1 MKDARRLYHDL
12 SWLWPI
18 ISPPEDYIEETEFF
32 SRIIKEMA
40 SIDVRTLLHLGC
52 GGGRSDYTFKKHFDV
67 TGVDLSED
75 MLRLARKLNPGTE
88 YILGDMRSLRL
99 GRTFD
104 SIAALDSVN
113 YMKTEGELSQL
124 FQTAYAHLNPGGVFI
139 TFAEESFERFKQ
151 NRILSSTNA
160 QGDTQV
166 TFIESSFDPNPNDS
180 HFEMTFIFLVRKKG
194 NLEIH
199 TDSHIWGLFRMDTW
213 RGLLQKTGFQI
224 RELKFAHSTF
234 LEDEFLPMF
243 VCLKPK

>member
-1 MKDARRLYHDL
+1 MRDVRRLYHEL

-40 SIDVRTLLHLGC
+40 AIDVQSLLHLGC
-52 GGGRSDYTFKKHFDV
+52 GGGRNDHTFKKHFGV
-67 TGVDLSED
+67 TGVDISEE
-75 MLRLARKLNPGTE
+75 MLRLARELNPDVE

-104 SIAALDSVN
+104 SIAAMDSVN
-113 YMKTEGELSQL
+113 YMKTEEELNQL
-124 FQTAYAHLNPGGVFI
+124 FQTAYAHLKPGGVFI
-139 TFAEESFERFKQ
+139 TVVEESCERFRQ
-151 NRILSSTNA
+151 NRILSSCHTL
-160 QGDTQV
+160 GDTQI
-166 TFIESSFDPNPNDS
+166 TFIENSFDPDPNDS
-180 HFEMTFIFLVRKKG
+180 HFEMTFVYLVRKKG

-213 RGLLQKTGFQI
+213 SRLLQKTGFCTQQI
-224 RELKFAHSTF
+224 KFAHSTF